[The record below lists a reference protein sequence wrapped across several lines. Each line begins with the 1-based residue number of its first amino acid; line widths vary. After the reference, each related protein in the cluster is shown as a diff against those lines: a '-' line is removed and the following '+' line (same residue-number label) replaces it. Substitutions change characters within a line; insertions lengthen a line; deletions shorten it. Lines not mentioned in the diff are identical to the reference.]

1 MAEILNIDDLER
13 ASQLSI
19 DKMTW
24 DFWAGGAN
32 DLQTVA
38 ENKAAF
44 SDYRIRPRYMRDV
57 TAVDTKPKA
66 ELFGKKF
73 AIPCGLAPSSMHKL
87 AHPDGEIATARAAK
101 TKNWPMA
108 ISSYSSVSLEEA
120 KDAGRDNLL
129 FFQLYVFKNRETS
142 ADLVRRAERAGF
154 KAVLLTID
162 SPYLG
167 LRFSERRNKFTL
179 PRGIEPGNFASGRYA
194 GPIDFSVED
203 KSKSKGPGTNE
214 DLLREAKPNVID
226 PALNWPDI
234 EWLKSITNMEVW
246 VKGVMTAEDAELAV
260 EAGVDGIW
268 VSNHGGRQL
277 DGCLPTLHA
286 LPEVAA
292 AVRGKVPVHM
302 DGGIRRGSDVFRAL
316 ALGADFVWIGRPVL
330 WGLKYDGQK
339 GVELA
344 EQILEDEFKLAMA
357 LSGTATVGQI
367 SKAHLTKKVA
377 ATWSKL

>member
-1 MAEILNIDDLER
+1 MAAILNIDDLER
-13 ASQLSI
+13 ASQFSV

-32 DLQTVA
+32 ELQTVA
-38 ENKAAF
+38 ENTAAF

-57 TAVDTKPKA
+57 TVVDTKPKA
-66 ELFGKKF
+66 DLFGKKF

-87 AHPDGEIATARAAK
+87 ANPDGEIATGRAAK
-101 TKNWPMA
+101 AKNWPMA

-120 KDAGRDNLL
+120 KDAGGDSLL
-129 FFQLYVFKNRETS
+129 FFQLYVFKNRDTS
-142 ADLVRRAERAGF
+142 ADLVRRAEKAGF

-179 PRGIEPGNFASGRYA
+179 PRGIEPGNFANGRYA
-194 GPIDFSVED
+194 GPIDFSVEA
-203 KSKSKGPGTNE
+203 KSKSKGPGTND
-214 DLLREAKPNVID
+214 DLLQEAKPNVID
-226 PALNWPDI
+226 PALKWHDI
-234 EWLKSITNMEVW
+234 MWLKGITTMQVW

-260 EAGVDGIW
+260 QAGVDGIW

-286 LPEVAA
+286 LPEVVA
-292 AVRGKVPVHM
+292 AVRGKIPVHM
-302 DGGIRRGSDVFRAL
+302 DGGIRRGADIFRAL

-357 LSGTATVGQI
+357 LSGTASVDQI
-367 SKAHLTKKVA
+367 ARAHLTRNIR
-377 ATWSKL
+377 ATWAKL